1 MEQER
6 MMMAEAVEE
15 REWDEAP
22 EDFEPEDE
30 DDDINYSGLDPAFDD
45 WGSVNAMFV

>member
-1 MEQER
+1 MEQEHQ
-6 MMMAEAVEE
+6 MMVEAIEE

-22 EDFEPEDE
+22 EDFEPEDDE
-30 DDDINYSGLDPAFDD
+30 INYSGLDPAFSD